1 MPSGLPEDVE
11 RHVELVI
18 DPLRGDKVTLS
29 LPLGLR
35 VAVEESRR
43 ELRIPSAVDL
53 SDPIVAKAVS
63 LAAAARRWDPPM
75 RFAVFGGTAHRLR
88 CPSSN
93 DLTLGLRHE
102 LHDMDIAISRNDSRE
117 FQRFLTEV
125 AAREGSGLTFFET
138 SGDRIYNSLSGG
150 HRLRWHMV
158 VTQRGSEIVLGTL
171 DLVADAFEF
180 CHRIDVRS
188 DLEQAPSN
196 GWTLSPARL
205 LLTKGQFIRRI
216 PRDQSGP
223 VADRVLAPFGK
234 RDLVIGPETKDVQ
247 DMLALLHDHE
257 VGEGAGQ
264 ISTREIVRHL
274 EGDWGLWRTLGLN
287 LDMVARSPLLRRL
300 PEAARARVEGRLRTV
315 RELVAGVTP
324 RRRFGFLGGPW
335 WQEVDSTP
343 SVDTVVPLDGS
354 VNPRSSS

>member
-1 MPSGLPEDVE
+1 M
-11 RHVELVI
+11 ELVI
-18 DPLRGDKVTLS
+18 DPLRGDKVPLS

-35 VAVEESRR
+35 VDVEESRR
-43 ELRIPSAVDL
+43 ELGIPTSVDL

-63 LAAAARRWDPPM
+63 LAAAARRWNPPL
-75 RFAVFGGTAHRLR
+75 RFALFGGTAYRLR

-93 DLTLGLRHE
+93 DPSLGLRHE
-102 LHDMDIAISRNDSRE
+102 LHDMDIAISFSESRE
-117 FQRFLTEV
+117 FQRFLSEV

-150 HRLRWHMV
+150 RRLRWHMV
-158 VTQRGSEIVLGTL
+158 VTQRGSEIILGTL

-180 CHRIDVRS
+180 CHRIDVRA
-188 DLEQAPSN
+188 DLDRAPSN

-205 LLTKGQFIRRI
+205 LFTKGQFIQRI

-223 VADRVLAPFGK
+223 VADRVLEPFGK

-247 DMLALLHDHE
+247 DMVALLHDHAI
-257 VGEGAGQ
+257 GEGPGQ
-264 ISTREIVRHL
+264 LSAREITQQL
-274 EGDWGLWRTLGLN
+274 QGDWGLWKTFGLN
-287 LDMVARSPLLRRL
+287 LDMVARSPILRGL
-300 PEAARARVEGRLRTV
+300 PDATRARVEDQLRSV
-315 RELVAGVTP
+315 RALVSGVAP

-343 SVDTVVPLDGS
+343 SVDTTVT
-354 VNPRSSS
+354 VNGTLTPRSSS